1 MSHSNDF
8 ILFCTDLSNERLLE
22 NEFFPSISN
31 ERICSILGVTF
42 NNSFPKAPF
51 IGVFFR
57 KKRTLNNILYEV
69 KMLVYLFLKF
79 LLLVMD
85 NCFSL
90 NISNIFNLNSV
101 FFGLS
106 LDLVLMIF
114 VSKHL
119 SMFLIG
125 RQALRAKIVKSLY
138 DNNK

>member
-1 MSHSNDF
+1 
-8 ILFCTDLSNERLLE
+8 
-22 NEFFPSISN
+22 
-31 ERICSILGVTF
+31 
-42 NNSFPKAPF
+42 
-51 IGVFFR
+51 
-57 KKRTLNNILYEV
+57 
-69 KMLVYLFLKF
+69 MLVYLFLKF

-90 NISNIFNLNSV
+90 NILNIFNLNSV

-125 RQALRAKIVKSLY
+125 KQALRAKIVKSLY